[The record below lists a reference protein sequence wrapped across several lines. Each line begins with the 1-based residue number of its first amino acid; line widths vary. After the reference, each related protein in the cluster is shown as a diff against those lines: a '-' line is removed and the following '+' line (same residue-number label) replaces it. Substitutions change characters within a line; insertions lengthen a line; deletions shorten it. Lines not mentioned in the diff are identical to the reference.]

1 MPQMDV
7 QPVKKRK
14 LQITKKQESF
24 AQAILAGKSRLEAY
38 VECYDKAGSG
48 LSQASLY
55 SMSYRV
61 ATSEVVK
68 ARIAELRA
76 QSSESLLWS
85 REMAIRK
92 LTEILEA
99 EDSSRDIQ
107 LKAIKELNGM
117 MGYEAPRKN
126 AAQGQRIAV
135 MGDLIIDTG
144 IKRDGMTIEGQSQ
157 AIEPP
162 QSDQA
167 LPVKPGE

>member
-1 MPQMDV
+1 MRQT
-7 QPVKKRK
+7 KRV
-14 LQITKKQESF
+14 LTKKQEDF
-24 AQAILAGKSRLEAY
+24 AQAIVAGMGRLDAY
-38 VECYDKAGSG
+38 KRSHDPKTNNVNT
-48 LSQASLY
+48 LY
-55 SMSYRV
+55 SMSFKVVSNER
-61 ATSEVVK
+61 VK

-144 IKRDGMTIEGQSQ
+144 IKRDGMTIE
-157 AIEPP
+157 AETIKNVT
-162 QSDQA
+162 DQA
-167 LPVKPGE
+167 EKGDE